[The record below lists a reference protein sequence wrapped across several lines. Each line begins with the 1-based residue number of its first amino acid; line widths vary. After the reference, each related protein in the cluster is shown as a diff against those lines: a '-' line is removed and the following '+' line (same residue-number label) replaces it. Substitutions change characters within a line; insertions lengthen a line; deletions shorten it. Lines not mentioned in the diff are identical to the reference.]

1 MMRRLFISVL
11 CVVSLLVALNIDAQ
25 VIRGPVGGA
34 WMAGL
39 TWNENTDAYTR
50 TGALAGVAVATKP
63 ADSLLPIHNRMRR
76 CVLSD
81 AGVVQYYLCPT
92 DSTKK
97 ADCATASNLTGSD
110 GQVMVEIPAFYLAY
124 SYAGTTH
131 TWNISSA
138 PMVGYV
144 LHPAFVKDGVNVPFR
159 YVGAYEGVLW
169 DTSGSAY
176 TDGSSGQVK
185 DWTATTGDKLSSVS
199 GKFAVT
205 NGTRANFRAIS
216 ANRGTG
222 WRQLDYDLH
231 SAIQL
236 LYLIEYASF
245 YSQSVIGAGISN
257 VTDWS
262 AYNSNYPIARSGN
275 SNVIGNATG
284 NTAGSTS
291 CATESTKYMSY
302 RGIENWYGHLW
313 KWVDGININNYV
325 PYVSN
330 VRANFADDTSV
341 NYTSLGVALSDAN
354 GWQATLAQISRG
366 FLPLAVGASST
377 TKITDYYWRSGG
389 WRVLLVGGTSAY
401 GVLAGGFCV
410 IADNVSTDLASA
422 LGGRLCF

>member
-1 MMRRLFISVL
+1 MRRLFISVL

-97 ADCATASNLTGSD
+97 LDCVTASSLTGTD

-124 SYAGTTH
+124 SYAGTSH

-138 PMVGYV
+138 PMAGYV
-144 LHPAFVKDGVNVPFR
+144 LHPAFTKDGANVAYR
-159 YVGAYEGVLW
+159 YVGAYEGVLY
-169 DTSGSAY
+169 DVSGSAY

-185 DWTATTGDKLSSVS
+185 DWTPTTGDKLSSVS
-199 GKFAVT
+199 GKLPVT
-205 NGTRANFRAIS
+205 NGTRANFRAIA

-236 LYLIEYASF
+236 LYLVEYASF

-257 VTDWS
+257 VTDWPT
-262 AYNSNYPIARSGN
+262 YNNYYPIARSGN
-275 SNVIGNATG
+275 SNAIGNATG
-284 NTAGSTS
+284 NTGGSTS

-313 KWVDGININNYV
+313 KFVDGLNINSGR
-325 PYVSN
+325 PYATN
-330 VRANFADDTSV
+330 VRSSFADDTTT
-341 NYTSLGVALSDAN
+341 NYTDLGAN
-354 GWQATLAQISRG
+354 MCTSNGDQNTLIQVSRG
-366 FLPLAVGASST
+366 FLPASVGASSS
-377 TKITDYYWRSGG
+377 TKITDYYWYSSG
-389 WRVLLVGGTSAY
+389 WRVLVVGGGSVS
-401 GVLAGGFCV
+401 GVQAGGFSV
-410 IADNVSTDLASA
+410 IAAYDSTYLASPI
-422 LGGRLCF
+422 GGRISF